1 MENNEVMV
9 AEDVIETAVE
19 IVKKKPKVGV
29 TIAIATGGL
38 AVLGIIVYKTVIK
51 PRREKKKAEKAEAEA
66 TVNAYKRKKIDTTD
80 DKSID
85 VYADDEAEKTEE

>member
-19 IVKKKPKVGV
+19 VVKAKPKAAV

-38 AVLGIIVYKTVIK
+38 AILGIVVYKKVIK
-51 PRREKKKAEKAEAEA
+51 PRRDKKKAEKEAM
-66 TVNAYKRKKIDTTD
+66 IDTD
-80 DKSID
+80 F
-85 VYADDEAEKTEE
+85 DECDETEFDSEE

>member
-19 IVKKKPKVGV
+19 IVKRKPKVGV

-38 AVLGIIVYKTVIK
+38 AVLGIVVYKTVIK
-51 PRREKKKAEKAEAEA
+51 PRREKKKAEKAAMIETEFD
-66 TVNAYKRKKIDTTD
+66 VCEDTEFD
-80 DKSID
+80 S
-85 VYADDEAEKTEE
+85 EE